1 MVIYVVEYI
10 IKENY
15 NALILYLLIF
25 NVALSSNQNKSMFI
39 LISVDNISLIYS
51 TDKYSFIIAFVIISC
66 LSSQISL
73 YM

>member
-39 LISVDNISLIYS
+39 LISVDNISHIS
-51 TDKYSFIIAFVIISC
+51 DKYSFIVAFAIISC